1 MAGLDLGADDYL
13 GKPFAFAELVARVRA
28 LGRRRMPAQPPVL
41 RRRGIVLDRAHRLAR
56 REGRPLKLTP
66 KEFAVLEVL
75 LAAAG
80 VVVSAEEL
88 LERAWDEHTN
98 PLTNVVRVTVMTLR
112 RALGE
117 PPLIETVVGAG
128 YRL

>member
-1 MAGLDLGADDYL
+1 M
-13 GKPFAFAELVARVRA
+13 RA
-28 LGRRRMPAQPPVL
+28 CERWDGGGRPPSRRCCGV
-41 RRRGIVLDRAHRLAR
+41 VLDRAHRLVR
-56 REGRPLKLTP
+56 RDGRPLKLTP